1 MNLTFA
7 EDFRNEMKLLSRI
20 NWQHLL
26 NRMVSWRLS
35 NLSERYFIY
44 MVSMLVGIVSGV
56 AALILKK
63 LIHFVEVQLTGW
75 FEATTFSYLYLAY
88 PILGITLTWLFVRY
102 VVKDDINHGVSKIL
116 FAISRK
122 SGRLKQ
128 HNTWTSMV
136 ASSMTI
142 GLGGSVGA
150 EAPIVLTGA
159 SIGSNLARVFRL
171 NYKYVIL
178 MIGCGAAGAIAGIFK
193 APIAGIVFTL
203 EVLMLDMTMAYL
215 IPLLISSITAA
226 SLSYIFMGSAMVMK
240 FELVNAFSVSNIGY
254 YIILG
259 VFAGIVSL
267 YFTRSILW
275 QESRYRKIGNPG
287 VRLLIGGTLLSFLV
301 FMLPP
306 LWGEGYTSI
315 IRIFSGHGADM
326 LNNSIFYGWKENPYL
341 LMAVLVM
348 ILALKVI
355 ATAATTGAGGIGGV
369 FAPTLFMGAV
379 TGFLVARAMNTF
391 LGLSLPEEN
400 FALAGMAG
408 LMAGVMHAPLT
419 GIFLTAEITGGYGLF
434 IPLIITSTV
443 SYLTIMRFE
452 PHSIYTKRLAI
463 KGDLITHHKD
473 KAALKLM
480 QTRNL
485 IETDFE
491 VLAPDATLR
500 DLAAAISRSH
510 RNLFPVVDSE
520 GVMQGMVKLSEV
532 RTLIFETD
540 LYDKVKIKDLMYMPK
555 HYVSPR
561 NSMEEVAEKFET
573 SGRYNLAVIDNGKY
587 VGFLSRA
594 KVFSEYRENIRHF
607 SSE

>member
-1 MNLTFA
+1 MNASPKTT
-7 EDFRNEMKLLSRI
+7 DP
-20 NWQHLL
+20 QLL
-26 NRMVSWRLS
+26 NRLISWRLS
-35 NLSERYFIY
+35 HISERNFIY
-44 MVSMLVGIVSGV
+44 ILSLAIGILSGL
-56 AALILKK
+56 AALILKN
-63 LIHFVEVQLTGW
+63 LVHFVEVRLTGW

-88 PILGITLTWLFVRY
+88 PVLGITLTWLFVKY
-102 VVKDDINHGVSKIL
+102 VVKDDIGHGVTKIL
-116 FAISRK
+116 FSISRK
-122 SGRLKQ
+122 SGRLKP
-128 HNTWTSMV
+128 HNTWSSMV
-136 ASSMTI
+136 ASSLTI

-159 SIGSNLARVFRL
+159 SIGSNLARIFKL

-193 APIAGIVFTL
+193 APIAGVVFTL

-240 FELVNAFSVSNIGY
+240 FDLVNAFSVNNIGY

-259 VFAGIVSL
+259 IFCGMVSL

-275 QESRYRKIGNPG
+275 QESKYKKVTNPLI
-287 VRLLIGGTLLSFLV
+287 RLVAGGLLLSLLV
-301 FMLPP
+301 FLLPP
-306 LWGEGYTSI
+306 LWGEGYTSVSK
-315 IRIFSGHGADM
+315 IFSGHGTDM
-326 LNNSIFYGWKENPYL
+326 LNNSIFFGWKENNYL
-341 LMAVLVM
+341 FISFLAM
-348 ILALKVI
+348 ILLLKVV
-355 ATAATTGAGGIGGV
+355 ATAATTGGGGVGGI

-379 TGFLVARAMNTF
+379 SGLLIARTLNTF
-391 LGLSLPEEN
+391 FQLQLPEEN

-443 SYLTIMRFE
+443 AYLTIMRFE
-452 PHSIYTKRLAI
+452 PHSIYTKRLAQR
-463 KGDLITHHKD
+463 GELITHHKD
-473 KAALKLM
+473 KAVLKLM

-491 VLAPDATLR
+491 ILSPDATLR
-500 DLAAAISRSH
+500 DLTDAISRSH
-510 RNLFPVVDSE
+510 RNLFPVVDQD
-520 GVMQGMVKLSEV
+520 GMLKGMVKLSEV
-532 RTLIFETD
+532 RTMIFETD
-540 LYDKVKIKDLMYMPK
+540 LYDKVKIRDLMYMPR

-561 NSMEEVAEKFET
+561 DSMEEVAEKFES
-573 SGRYNLAVIDNGKY
+573 SGRFNLAVIDNGKY

-594 KVFSEYRENIRHF
+594 KVFSEYRDNIRHF
-607 SSE
+607 SSD

>member
-1 MNLTFA
+1 MN
-7 EDFRNEMKLLSRI
+7 RLLQPDWQLLI
-20 NWQHLL
+20 NRL
-26 NRMVSWRLS
+26 VSWRIAHI
-35 NLSERYFIY
+35 SERNFIY
-44 MVSMLVGIVSGV
+44 IISLLVGIVSGI
-56 AALILKK
+56 AALVLKN
-63 LIHFVEVQLTGW
+63 LIHLVEVRLTGW
-75 FEATTFSYLYLAY
+75 FAANTFSYLYLAY
-88 PILGITLTWLFVRY
+88 PILGITLTWLFLRY
-102 VVKDDINHGVSKIL
+102 IVKDDIGHGVSKIL
-116 FAISRK
+116 FSISRK
-122 SGRLKQ
+122 SGRLKP

-159 SIGSNLARVFRL
+159 SIGSNLARIFKL

-193 APIAGIVFTL
+193 APIAGIIFTI

-240 FELVNAFSVSNIGY
+240 FELVNVFSVSNIGF
-254 YIILG
+254 YILLG
-259 VFAGIVSL
+259 IFAGFVSL
-267 YFTRSILW
+267 YFTRSIMW
-275 QESRYRKIGNPG
+275 QESQFRKIGNPLI
-287 VRLLIGGTLLSFLV
+287 RLLIGGTILSFLV

-315 IRIFSGHGADM
+315 IRIFSGDGADL
-326 LNNSIFYGWKENPYL
+326 LNNSIFYEWKDNSYVL
-341 LMAVLVM
+341 ILVLMM
-348 ILALKVI
+348 ILALKVV
-355 ATAATTGAGGIGGV
+355 ATAATTGGGGIGGI

-379 TGFLVARAMNTF
+379 SGFMLARGLNTVF
-391 LGLSLPEEN
+391 QLQLPEEN

-419 GIFLTAEITGGYGLF
+419 AIFLTAEITGGYGLF

-452 PHSIYTKRLAI
+452 PHSIYTKRLALR
-463 KGDLITHHKD
+463 GDLITHHKD
-473 KAALKLM
+473 KAALRLM

-491 VLAPDATLR
+491 NLSPDATLR
-500 DLAAAISRSH
+500 DLAGAVSRSH
-510 RNLFPVVDSE
+510 RNLFPVVDAD
-520 GVMQGMVKLSEV
+520 GMMKGMVKLSEV
-532 RTLIFETD
+532 RSLIFETE

-555 HYVSPR
+555 HFVSPR
-561 NSMEEVAEKFET
+561 DSMEEVAEKFES

-594 KVFSEYRENIRHF
+594 KVFSEYRDNIRHF
-607 SSE
+607 SSD

>member
-1 MNLTFA
+1 MNQFL
-7 EDFRNEMKLLSRI
+7 KPS
-20 NWQHLL
+20 WQTVL
-26 NRMVSWRLS
+26 NRLISWRLTH
-35 NLSERYFIY
+35 LSDRNFIY
-44 MVSMLVGIVSGV
+44 LVSLMVGLATGM
-56 AALILKK
+56 AALILKN
-63 LIHFVEVQLTGW
+63 LIHFVEVRLTGW
-75 FEATTFSYLYLAY
+75 FEATTFSFLYLAY
-88 PILGITLTWLFVRY
+88 PILGITLAWLFVRY

-116 FAISRK
+116 YSISRK
-122 SGRLKQ
+122 SGRLKK

-136 ASSMTI
+136 ASSLTI

-159 SIGSNLARVFRL
+159 SIGSNLARIFKL
-171 NYKYVIL
+171 NYKYMIL

-203 EVLMLDMTMAYL
+203 EVLMLDMTMAFL

-226 SLSYIFMGSAMVMK
+226 SLSYIFMGGAMVMK
-240 FELVNAFSVSNIGY
+240 FDLANAFSVSNIGY

-259 VFAGIVSL
+259 VFAGLVSL
-267 YFTRSILW
+267 YFTRGIMW
-275 QESRYRKIGNPG
+275 QEGQFRKISNP
-287 VRLLIGGTLLSFLV
+287 VARLLIGGTILSFLV

-315 IRIFSGHGADM
+315 IKIFSGHGNEL
-326 LNNSIFYGWKENPYL
+326 LNQSVFYGWKDNNYL
-341 LMAVLVM
+341 VMMVLVM
-348 ILALKVI
+348 ILILKVV
-355 ATAATTGAGGIGGV
+355 ATASTIGAGGIGGI

-379 TGFLVARAMNTF
+379 SGFLLARALNTF
-391 LGLSLPEEN
+391 FNLQLPEEN

-434 IPLIITSTV
+434 IPLIITATI
-443 SYLTIMRFE
+443 SYLTIMHFE
-452 PHSIYTKRLAI
+452 PHSIYTKRLALR
-463 KGDLITHHKD
+463 GDLITHHKD

-491 VLAPDATLR
+491 ILSPDATLR
-500 DLAAAISRSH
+500 DLAIAVSQSH
-510 RNLFPVVDSE
+510 RNLFPVVDQD
-520 GVMQGMVKLSEV
+520 GQLRGMVKLSEV

-540 LYDKVKIKDLMYMPK
+540 LYDKVKIKDLMYMPR

-561 NSMEEVAEKFET
+561 NSMEEVAAKFES
-573 SGRYNLAVIDNGKY
+573 SGRFNLAVIDEGKY

-594 KVFSEYRENIRHF
+594 KVFSEYRDNIRDF
-607 SSE
+607 SSD